1 MYLSDVDEGGATRF
15 TKLNLS
21 VTPRKGSAILW
32 PSVHSHDPW
41 ETEQQTYHE
50 AVKVERGVKYAAN
63 FWIHM
68 FEFQK
73 MLQNGCDNEDYFQH
87 NLIGPDGRVR
97 RRRAPERG
105 IAR

>member
-1 MYLSDVDEGGATRF
+1 MHSTPLQ
-15 TKLNLS
+15 

-41 ETEQQTYHE
+41 ETEDLTYHE
-50 AVKVERGVKYAAN
+50 AVTVHKGEKYAAN

-73 MLQNGCDNEDYFQH
+73 MLLNGCDNEDYFQA
-87 NLIGPDGRVR
+87 NLL
-97 RRRAPERG
+97 RG
-105 IAR
+105 AGAGGLPRSSRSNPRP